1 MSTSP
6 SVLIVEARF
15 YPEIADQMAA
25 GAIAVLDAAGV
36 KWVREAV
43 PGCFELPAAIKFAV
57 AAGGAAGGGAQAPQF
72 AGFIALGCV
81 IRGETDHYEHICRE
95 ACRGLMDLSVQH
107 EIALGFGVLTCH
119 SYEQAWVRAAIEQ
132 KNKGADAATACVRM
146 MALQRQLRGSA

>member
-6 SVLIVEARF
+6 TVLIVEARF

-36 KWVREAV
+36 KSVREAV

-57 AAGGAAGGGAQAPQF
+57 AGGGGAQAPRF

-119 SYEQAWVRAAIEQ
+119 SYEQAWVRAAVEQ
-132 KNKGADAATACVRM
+132 KNKGADAAAACVRM

>member
-6 SVLIVEARF
+6 TVLIVEARF

-25 GAIAVLDAAGV
+25 GATAVLGAAGV
-36 KWVREAV
+36 AWVREAV
-43 PGCFELPAAIKFAV
+43 PGCFELPAAIRFAV
-57 AAGGAAGGGAQAPQF
+57 AGAGRVQAPRF

-81 IRGETDHYEHICRE
+81 IKGETDHYEHICRE

-107 EIALGFGVLTCH
+107 EIALGFGVLTCQ
-119 SYEQAWVRAAIEQ
+119 SYEQAWVRAAVEQ
-132 KNKGADAATACVRM
+132 KNKGADAANACVRM

>member
-6 SVLIVEARF
+6 PVLIVEARF

-25 GAIAVLDAAGV
+25 GAVAVLDAAGV
-36 KWVREAV
+36 TWVRETV
-43 PGCFELPAAIKFAV
+43 PGCFELPAAIRFAI
-57 AAGGAAGGGAQAPQF
+57 AGASRAQAPRF

-81 IRGETDHYEHICRE
+81 IKGETDHYEHICRE

-107 EIALGFGVLTCH
+107 EIALGFGVLTCQ
-119 SYEQAWVRAAIEQ
+119 SYEQAWVRAAVEQ
-132 KNKGADAATACVRM
+132 KNKGADAANACVRM

>member
-6 SVLIVEARF
+6 TVLIVEARF

-36 KWVREAV
+36 TWVRETV
-43 PGCFELPAAIKFAV
+43 PGCFELPAAIRFAIT
-57 AAGGAAGGGAQAPQF
+57 GASRTQAPRF

-81 IRGETDHYEHICRE
+81 IKGETDHYEHICRE
-95 ACRGLMDLSVQH
+95 ACRGLMDLSIQH
-107 EIALGFGVLTCH
+107 EIALGFGVLTCQ
-119 SYEQAWVRAAIEQ
+119 SYEQAWVRAAVEQ
-132 KNKGADAATACVRM
+132 KNKGADAANACVRM

>member
-6 SVLIVEARF
+6 TVLIVEARF

-36 KWVREAV
+36 KSVREAV

-57 AAGGAAGGGAQAPQF
+57 AGGAPVPRF

-119 SYEQAWVRAAIEQ
+119 SYEQAWVRAAVEQ
-132 KNKGADAATACVRM
+132 KNKGADAANACVRM